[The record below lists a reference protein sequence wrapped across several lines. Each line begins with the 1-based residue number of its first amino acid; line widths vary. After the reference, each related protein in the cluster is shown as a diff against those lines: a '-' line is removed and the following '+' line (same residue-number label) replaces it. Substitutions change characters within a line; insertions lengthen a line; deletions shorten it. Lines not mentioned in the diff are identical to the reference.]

1 MTRPGLEPAEPHAL
15 SQALG
20 EIIHAVQA
28 FIDGLGVLVQCPIHG
43 RVEQARL
50 GGPRP
55 MLRDGMDAGPGVA
68 RLGQELP

>member
-1 MTRPGLEPAEPHAL
+1 MRRDPNTDWRGRARHRPGEIVHAM
-15 SQALG
+15 
-20 EIIHAVQA
+20 QA

-55 MLRDGMDAGPGVA
+55 MLRDGMDADPGVA
-68 RLGQELP
+68 RLAQELP

>member
-1 MTRPGLEPAEPHAL
+1 MTRPGHEPAELHAL

-20 EIIHAVQA
+20 GIVHAVQA
-28 FIDGLGVLVQCPIHG
+28 FIDGLGVLVQCPVHG

-50 GGPRP
+50 GGPRHT
-55 MLRDGMDAGPGVA
+55 LRDGMDAGPGVA